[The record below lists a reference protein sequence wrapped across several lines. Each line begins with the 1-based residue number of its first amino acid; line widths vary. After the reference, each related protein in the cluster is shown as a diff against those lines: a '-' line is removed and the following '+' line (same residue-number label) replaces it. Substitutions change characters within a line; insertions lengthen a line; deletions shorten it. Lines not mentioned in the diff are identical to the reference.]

1 MPFQVIIIAM
11 KNFFYK
17 VNDKEYEVVINHKRV
32 KNVIV
37 RFKDDKF
44 VVSCPYYT
52 SKLLVVPLLDKHA
65 EKLIKR
71 SSKPSPIN
79 ENGIYLF
86 GQFNE
91 LSYPGALH
99 LGDKEISYK
108 DNDDLINK
116 LKPIFKGYIEQRVR
130 YYEKLMNVESY
141 KVRVQKMKTRFGSN
155 SKHTKTLNFSMSLI
169 HFDPEVIDSV
179 VVHELAHILVFNH
192 SKQFY
197 DVVYRYCP
205 EYPKYRKMLI
215 KGVYHA

>member
-1 MPFQVIIIAM
+1 M
-11 KNFFYK
+11 KNFIYK
-17 VNDKEYEVVINHKRV
+17 VNDKEYEVVIIHKRV
-32 KNVIV
+32 KNVTV
-37 RFKDDKF
+37 RFKDEKF

-52 SKLLVVPLLDKHA
+52 NKFLVVPLLDKYA
-65 EKLIKR
+65 ENLIKR
-71 SSKPSPIN
+71 STKPSPVS

-91 LSYPGALH
+91 LSYPGVLH
-99 LGDKEISYK
+99 LGTKEISFK
-108 DNDDLINK
+108 DNEDLMTK
-116 LKPIFKGYIEQRVR
+116 LKPIFKDYVEQRVR
-130 YYEKLMNVESY
+130 YYEKQMNVESY
-141 KVRVQKMKTRFGSN
+141 EVRVQNMKTRFGSN

-205 EYPKYRKMLI
+205 DYPKYRKMLI